1 MIMPEALLV
10 LSLAAL
16 TTLIIFFLFLW
27 KILTSQKSQLAE
39 IIQQSIQSQATTTD
53 LIAQQLSKALA
64 MLGTKDPL
72 AFQAVQL
79 TALPLTDEQVD
90 QSDDAEAERFNTT
103 FGPVGYTMDPF
114 DFDVLEI
121 EHLNDGSPR

>member
-1 MIMPEALLV
+1 MPPEVLLV
-10 LSLAAL
+10 LSLVVL
-16 TTLIIFFLFLW
+16 TTLVAFFLFLW
-27 KILTSQKSQLAE
+27 NVLASQKTQLAE
-39 IIQQSIQSQATTTD
+39 IIQQSMQSQITTTE

-79 TALPLTDEQVD
+79 TALPLTDEAVD
-90 QSDDAEAERFNTT
+90 QSDDAEAERFNST

-121 EHLNDGSPR
+121 EQLNDGSPR